1 MGKKFCNLMATERGT
16 KLRVTLLKKGVDDLL
31 FLAHKF
37 LAFLKTIRLAF
48 DVDDSAVMQD
58 TIEDSGGNGDIGKD
72 LVPLGEGLIGR
83 EDGGGLLIA
92 PSNQLEEEVG
102 ALNVHGKIADLIDN
116 EHLVLGKNFEL
127 VRQAV
132 LKMSFFELLNE
143 LVAIDVVSG
152 EAVLGRYKAQR

>member
-1 MGKKFCNLMATERGT
+1 M
-16 KLRVTLLKKGVDDLL
+16 LKKGIDNLL

-37 LAFLKTIRLAF
+37 LAFLETIRLAF

-92 PSNQLEEEVG
+92 ACNQLEEEVG

-116 EHLVLGKNFEL
+116 KHLVLGKNFKL

-152 EAVLGRYKAQR
+152 EAVLGRYKTQR